1 MSRHVNLTR
10 RVFTSAFALA
20 IRTAWERCLT
30 LVSTLVV
37 ARLLVPSD
45 LGKAA
50 IVLSITGI
58 AMTLIDAGL
67 TTSLVRQPDDPTH
80 AQLHAATRLQVGLG
94 ISMVV
99 MAGATALVLPQI
111 APLVVLSSIKLPVRA
126 STLPI
131 RVGLQRILDFRG
143 LAFADGVG
151 QLTQAAFAVG
161 LVFVDRGPGALV
173 GGDLA
178 GAVANSA
185 VVALW
190 LRRTAPVAHDD
201 GVPVA
206 ARAMVREAA
215 PFQGFSLLV
224 AVRDLATTSF
234 VSLLVGTRDLGLL
247 QFAYRVLSPVFVV
260 FQSVGALAVPVGA
273 RALQRDDGARAQV
286 RSGFLV
292 TGTVTAV
299 VLATVAAPA
308 QWVVPV
314 VFGQRWHDAVAAIA
328 AIALALVIAGPVNS
342 LGVGLLVA
350 ARRVGVAAAAV
361 AGCTAWFMVS
371 MAALLPFGGIAAGA
385 LAWVGMAVIES
396 TIVVLACR
404 RILGLSLGRVTVLP
418 VGVFAIAY
426 VAGHGVGDLVA
437 TSAPSG
443 WAAPT
448 VSAAVVAAIASL
460 GLAAVVALRPFQALW
475 RDARRPAPAEA
486 GAPAESGASAD
497 ATPFPIEPQLSSPEL
512 SSGVPA

>member
-1 MSRHVNLTR
+1 M
-10 RVFTSAFALA
+10 TSAFALA

-67 TTSLVRQPDDPTH
+67 TTSLVRQPADPTR
-80 AQLHAATRLQVGLG
+80 AELRAATRLQVGLG
-94 ISMVV
+94 VV
-99 MAGATALVLPQI
+99 MVATAAAAALVVPEI

-126 STLPI
+126 STLPT
-131 RVGLQRILDFRG
+131 RVGLQRTLDFRG
-143 LAFADGVG
+143 LAFADGIG
-151 QLTQAAFAVG
+151 QLTQAAIAIG

-178 GAVANSA
+178 GVLANSA

-190 LRRTAPVAHDD
+190 LRRSAPAPYDDGKPVA
-201 GVPVA
+201 V
-206 ARAMVREAA
+206 RAMVREAA

-224 AVRDLATTSF
+224 AFRDLATTSF

-247 QFAYRVLSPVFVV
+247 QFGYRVLSPVFVV

-273 RALQRDDGARAQV
+273 RALQCDDGARAQV

-292 TGTVTAV
+292 TGTITAV

-308 QWVVPV
+308 HWLVPV
-314 VFGQRWHDAVAAIA
+314 VFGQRWHDAVPAVA

-361 AGCTAWFMVS
+361 AGCTVWFMAS
-371 MAALLPFGGIAAGA
+371 MAALLPLGGIAAGA

-396 TIVVLACR
+396 TIVVVACR
-404 RILGLSLGRVTVLP
+404 RILGLALGRATALP
-418 VGVFAIAY
+418 IGVFAIAY
-426 VAGHGVGDLVA
+426 LAGRGAGDVVAA
-437 TSAPSG
+437 STAG
-443 WAAPT
+443 WMAPT
-448 VSAAVVAAIASL
+448 VTAVLVAVTVSL
-460 GLAAVVALRPFQALW
+460 GLAAAVAWRPFRTLW
-475 RDARRPAPAEA
+475 HAARQPAPTEPGPAEPGPA
-486 GAPAESGASAD
+486 EPAMPVGAPA
-497 ATPFPIEPQLSSPEL
+497 
-512 SSGVPA
+512 

>member
-1 MSRHVNLTR
+1 M
-10 RVFTSAFALA
+10 TSAFALA
-20 IRTAWERCLT
+20 VRTAWERCLT
-30 LVSTLVV
+30 LVSTLIV
-37 ARLLVPSD
+37 ARLLIPSD

-67 TTSLVRQPDDPTH
+67 TTSLVRQPDDPTR
-80 AQLHAATRLQVGLG
+80 AELRAATRLQVGLG
-94 ISMVV
+94 IAMVT
-99 MAGATALVLPQI
+99 MAAATALVVPQI
-111 APLVVLSSIKLPVRA
+111 APLVVLSSVKLPVRA
-126 STLPI
+126 ATLPT

-143 LAFADGVG
+143 LALADGIG
-151 QLTQAAFAVG
+151 QLTQAVVAVG

-173 GGDLA
+173 GGELA
-178 GAVANSA
+178 GVLASCA
-185 VVALW
+185 VVGFW
-190 LRRTAPVAHDD
+190 LRRSAPAPYDDGKPVA
-201 GVPVA
+201 V
-206 ARAMVREAA
+206 RAMVREAA

-224 AVRDLATTSF
+224 AFRDLATTSF
-234 VSLLVGTRDLGLL
+234 VSLLIGTRELGLL

-308 QWVVPV
+308 QWLVPA
-314 VFGQRWHDAVAAIA
+314 VFGHRWHDAVAAVA

-371 MAALLPFGGIAAGA
+371 MAALLPLGGIAAGA

-404 RILGLSLGRVTVLP
+404 RILGLSLGRVTALP
-418 VGVFAIAY
+418 VGVFAAAY

-437 TSAPSG
+437 ASTSG

-448 VSAAVVAAIASL
+448 VAATLVAVIVSL
-460 GLAAVVALRPFQALW
+460 GLAAAVALRPFQTLW
-475 RDARRPAPAEA
+475 HAARRPATTEPTIVA
-486 GAPAESGASAD
+486 GAPA
-497 ATPFPIEPQLSSPEL
+497 
-512 SSGVPA
+512 

>member
-10 RVFTSAFALA
+10 RVLTSAVALA
-20 IRTAWERCLT
+20 VRTAWERCLT

-67 TTSLVRQPDDPTH
+67 TTSLVRQPDEPTH
-80 AQLHAATRLQVGLG
+80 LQLRAATRLQVGLG
-94 ISMVV
+94 MSMVV
-99 MAGATALVLPQI
+99 LAAATALVIPQL
-111 APLVVLSSIKLPVRA
+111 APLVVLSSVKLPVRA
-126 STLPI
+126 STLPT
-131 RVGLQRILDFRG
+131 RVGLQRTLDFRG
-143 LAFADGVG
+143 LALADGIG
-151 QLTQAAFAVG
+151 QLAQAAVAIG

-178 GAVANSA
+178 GALASSA

-190 LRRTAPVAHDD
+190 LRRTAPVPHDD

-206 ARAMVREAA
+206 VRAMVRESA

-224 AVRDLATTSF
+224 AFRDLATATF

-292 TGTVTAV
+292 TGTITAV

-308 QWVVPV
+308 QWLVPT
-314 VFGQRWHDAVAAIA
+314 VFGSRWHDAVAAVA

-350 ARRVGVAAAAV
+350 ARRVGVAAIAV
-361 AGCTAWFMVS
+361 AGCTAWFMAS
-371 MAALLPFGGIAAGA
+371 MAALLPLGGIAACA
-385 LAWVGMAVIES
+385 LAWVGMAAIES
-396 TIVVLACR
+396 TIVVVACR
-404 RILGLSLGRVTVLP
+404 RLLGLSLGRATMLP
-418 VGVFAIAY
+418 VAVFAIAY
-426 VAGHGVGDLVA
+426 VAGHGVGAAVA
-437 TSAPSG
+437 SSTSG

-448 VSAAVVAAIASL
+448 IAGAAVAAIVSL
-460 GLAAVVALRPFQALW
+460 GLAAAVALRPFRTLW
-475 RDARRPAPAEA
+475 HAARQPVPAEPIAVAAPA
-486 GAPAESGASAD
+486 
-497 ATPFPIEPQLSSPEL
+497 
-512 SSGVPA
+512 

>member
-1 MSRHVNLTR
+1 MNLTR

-20 IRTAWERCLT
+20 VRTAWERCLT
-30 LVSTLVV
+30 LASTLIV

-67 TTSLVRQPDDPTH
+67 TTSLVRQPGEPTH
-80 AQLHAATRLQVGLG
+80 AQLRAARRLQVGLG
-94 ISMVV
+94 VAMV
-99 MAGATALVLPQI
+99 ALAAATALVVPQL

-143 LAFADGVG
+143 LAFADGIG
-151 QLTQAAFAVG
+151 QLTQAVVAVG
-161 LVFVDRGPGALV
+161 LVVVDRGPGALV

-178 GAVANSA
+178 GALANCA
-185 VVALW
+185 VIAAW
-190 LRRTAPVAHDD
+190 LRRTAPVPHDD

-206 ARAMVREAA
+206 VRSMVREAA

-224 AVRDLATTSF
+224 AFRDLVTASF

-260 FQSVGALAVPVGA
+260 FQSVAALAVPVGA
-273 RALQRDDGARAQV
+273 RALQRDGGARAQV

-314 VFGQRWHDAVAAIA
+314 VFGHRWHDAIAAVA

-350 ARRVGVAAAAV
+350 ARRLGVAAAAV

-371 MAALLPFGGIAAGA
+371 MAALLPLGGVAAGA

-404 RILGLSLGRVTVLP
+404 RILGLSLGSPTALP
-418 VGVFAIAY
+418 VGVFALAY
-426 VAGHGVGDLVA
+426 LAGHGAGDLLGSSA
-437 TSAPSG
+437 SSGWLAPSI
-443 WAAPT
+443 
-448 VSAAVVAAIASL
+448 VAALVALGVSL
-460 GLAAVVALRPFQALW
+460 GLAAAVALRPLQTLW
-475 RDARRPAPAEA
+475 RDARRPVP
-486 GAPAESGASAD
+486 AD
-497 ATPFPIEPQLSSPEL
+497 APFPLEPQPAGPAIAGPEAARHEIAGHEM
-512 SSGVPA
+512 SGGVPA

>member
-1 MSRHVNLTR
+1 MSRPVNLTR

-20 IRTAWERCLT
+20 VRTAWERCLT

-67 TTSLVRQPDDPTH
+67 TTSLVRQPDEPSH
-80 AQLHAATRLQVGLG
+80 AQLRAATRLQVGLG
-94 ISMVV
+94 LSMVV
-99 MAGATALVLPQI
+99 MAAATALVVPQL
-111 APLVVLSSIKLPVRA
+111 APLVVLSSIKLPIRA

-151 QLTQAAFAVG
+151 QLTQAACAVG
-161 LVFVDRGPGALV
+161 LVVVDRGPGALI

-178 GAVANSA
+178 GALANSV

-190 LRRTAPVAHDD
+190 LRRSAPAPHDD
-201 GVPVA
+201 GVPVSV
-206 ARAMVREAA
+206 RSMVREAA

-260 FQSVGALAVPVGA
+260 FQSVAALAVPVGA

-292 TGTVTAV
+292 TGTVTAI

-308 QWVVPV
+308 QWAVPV
-314 VFGQRWHDAVAAIA
+314 VFGHRWHDAIPAIA
-328 AIALALVIAGPVNS
+328 AIALALVVAGPVNS
-342 LGVGLLVA
+342 IGVGLLVA
-350 ARRVGVAAAAV
+350 ARRLGVAAAAV

-371 MAALLPFGGIAAGA
+371 MAVMLPLGGVAAGA
-385 LAWVGMAVIES
+385 FAWVGMAVIES
-396 TIVVLACR
+396 TIVLLACR
-404 RILGLSLGRVTVLP
+404 RILGLSLGRATVLP
-418 VGVFAIAY
+418 VGVFAVAY
-426 VAGHGVGDLVA
+426 VAGHGAGALVA
-437 TSAPSG
+437 STNSSG
-443 WAAPT
+443 WAVPT
-448 VSAAVVAAIASL
+448 VAAAAVAAVVSI
-460 GLAAVVALRPFQALW
+460 GLAAVVALRQFRTLWQA
-475 RDARRPAPAEA
+475 ARPPAPVE
-486 GAPAESGASAD
+486 
-497 ATPFPIEPQLSSPEL
+497 TQIPI
-512 SSGVPA
+512 GVPA

>member
-1 MSRHVNLTR
+1 M
-10 RVFTSAFALA
+10 TSAFALA
-20 IRTAWERCLT
+20 ARTAWERGLT

-67 TTSLVRQPDDPTH
+67 TTSLVRQPADPTRNE
-80 AQLHAATRLQVGLG
+80 LHAATRLQVGLG
-94 ISMVV
+94 IAMVV
-99 MAGATALVLPQI
+99 MAAATALVVPQL
-111 APLVVLSSIKLPVRA
+111 APLVVLSSVKLPVRA
-126 STLPI
+126 ATLPT
-131 RVGLQRILDFRG
+131 RVALQRTLDFRG
-143 LAFADGVG
+143 LALADGIG
-151 QLTQAAFAVG
+151 QLTQAVVAVG
-161 LVFVDRGPGALV
+161 LVSVDRGPGALV

-178 GAVANSA
+178 GALASSA

-190 LRRTAPVAHDD
+190 LRRTAPEPYDD
-201 GVPVA
+201 GTPVA
-206 ARAMVREAA
+206 VRAMVREAA

-224 AVRDLATTSF
+224 ALRDLATTSF
-234 VSLLVGTRDLGLL
+234 VSLLVGTRELGLL

-273 RALQRDDGARAQV
+273 RALQRDDGAREQV
-286 RSGFLV
+286 RTGFLV

-299 VLATVAAPA
+299 VLAVMAAPA
-308 QWVVPV
+308 QWIVPV
-314 VFGQRWHDAVAAIA
+314 VFGHRWHDAVAAVA

-371 MAALLPFGGIAAGA
+371 MAALLPLGGIAAGA

-396 TIVVLACR
+396 TIVVVACR
-404 RILGLSLGRVTVLP
+404 RILGLSLGRSTALP
-418 VGVFAIAY
+418 VGVFAAAY
-426 VAGHGVGDLVA
+426 VGGHGAGAVVA
-437 TSAPSG
+437 ASTSG

-448 VSAAVVAAIASL
+448 AAAAVVAAIVSI
-460 GLAAVVALRPFQALW
+460 GLAAVVALRPFRILW
-475 RDARRPAPAEA
+475 HASRRSAPVEPAVAV
-486 GAPAESGASAD
+486 GAPA
-497 ATPFPIEPQLSSPEL
+497 
-512 SSGVPA
+512 

>member
-1 MSRHVNLTR
+1 MNLTR

-67 TTSLVRQPDDPTH
+67 TTSLVRQPDDPTR
-80 AQLHAATRLQVGLG
+80 AQLRAATRLQVGLG
-94 ISMVV
+94 VSMVV
-99 MAGATALVLPQI
+99 LAAATALVVPQL

-131 RVGLQRILDFRG
+131 RVGLQRVLDFRG

-151 QLTQAAFAVG
+151 QLTQAVVAIA
-161 LVFVDRGPGALV
+161 LVVVDRGPGALV

-178 GAVANSA
+178 GALASSA

-190 LRRTAPVAHDD
+190 LRRTAPLAHDD

-224 AVRDLATTSF
+224 ALRDLATAGF
-234 VSLLVGTRDLGLL
+234 VSLLVGTRELGLL

-260 FQSVGALAVPVGA
+260 FQSVAALAVPVGA

-292 TGTVTAV
+292 TGTITAI

-308 QWVVPV
+308 PWIVPTL
-314 VFGQRWHDAVAAIA
+314 FGRRWHDAVPAVA

-371 MAALLPFGGIAAGA
+371 MAALLPLGGVAAGA
-385 LAWVGMAVIES
+385 LAWVGMAAIES
-396 TIVVLACR
+396 TIVVVACR
-404 RILGLSLGRVTVLP
+404 RILGLSLGRATTLP
-418 VGVFAIAY
+418 VGVFAAAY
-426 VAGHGVGDLVA
+426 LAGHGVGDLVA
-437 TSAPSG
+437 SGGSSG
-443 WAAPT
+443 WAAPAI
-448 VSAAVVAAIASL
+448 AAAIVAAIVSL
-460 GLAAVVALRPFQALW
+460 GLAAIVALRPFQTLW
-475 RDARRPAPAEA
+475 HAARRPV
-486 GAPAESGASAD
+486 
-497 ATPFPIEPQLSSPEL
+497 TPEPQIPV
-512 SSGVPA
+512 GVPA

>member
-1 MSRHVNLTR
+1 MNLTR
-10 RVFTSAFALA
+10 RVFTSAIALA
-20 IRTAWERCLT
+20 VRTAWERCLT
-30 LVSTLVV
+30 LVSTLIV

-67 TTSLVRQPDDPTH
+67 TTSLVRQPDEPTR
-80 AQLHAATRLQVGLG
+80 AQLHAARRLQVGLG
-94 ISMVV
+94 VAMVV
-99 MAGATALVLPQI
+99 LAGATALVVPQL

-126 STLPI
+126 STLPV
-131 RVGLQRILDFRG
+131 RVGLQRILDFRR
-143 LAFADGVG
+143 LALADGIG
-151 QLTQAAFAVG
+151 QLTQAVCAVG
-161 LVFVDRGPGALV
+161 LVVVDRGPGALV

-178 GAVANSA
+178 GVLANSA

-201 GVPVA
+201 GTPVA
-206 ARAMVREAA
+206 VRAMVREAA

-224 AVRDLATTSF
+224 AFRDLVTASF

-247 QFAYRVLSPVFVV
+247 QFGYRVLSPVFVV
-260 FQSVGALAVPVGA
+260 FQSVAALAVPVGA

-314 VFGQRWHDAVAAIA
+314 VFGARWHDAIAAIA

-342 LGVGLLVA
+342 LGVGMLVA
-350 ARRVGVAAAAV
+350 ARRLGVAAIAV
-361 AGCTAWFMVS
+361 AGCTAWFMAS
-371 MAALLPFGGIAAGA
+371 MALLLPLGGVAAGA
-385 LAWVGMAVIES
+385 LAWIGMAVIES
-396 TIVVLACR
+396 TIVVVACR
-404 RILGLSLGRVTVLP
+404 RILGLSLGSVTALP
-418 VGVFAIAY
+418 VGVFAVAY
-426 VAGHGVGDLVA
+426 LAGHGAGDLVA
-437 TSAPSG
+437 SGASG
-443 WAAPT
+443 WLAPT
-448 VSAAVVAAIASL
+448 VTAAIVASVVSL
-460 GLAAVVALRPFQALW
+460 GLAAAVALRPLRTLW
-475 RDARRPAPAEA
+475 RAARRPETAIEVPFPAEPPMVA
-486 GAPAESGASAD
+486 AELTSGAPA
-497 ATPFPIEPQLSSPEL
+497 
-512 SSGVPA
+512 